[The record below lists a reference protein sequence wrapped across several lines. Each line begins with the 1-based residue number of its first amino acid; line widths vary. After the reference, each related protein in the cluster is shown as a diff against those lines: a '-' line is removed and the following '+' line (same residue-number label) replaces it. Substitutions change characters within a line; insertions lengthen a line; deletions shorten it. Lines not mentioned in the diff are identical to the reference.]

1 MASHPASREIDPVA
15 LAEALERLEAR
26 VIVLE
31 QALAMSAAAVGRT
44 AGWPVAPA
52 AAEAPDA
59 DVIQDLP
66 PASTEWSGIA
76 LVTLTGRALVVLGGA
91 YLLRALTEASIL
103 PPAAGVAC
111 GIAYALVWLAL
122 AARATPGASHAA
134 ATFHAGTTA
143 LIAFPLVWETT
154 ARFGLVS
161 PTGGALL
168 LGILTALMLA
178 AAVRTG
184 LEVVAWFGALAGTA
198 TALALAV
205 TTSSFGPYTVMIA
218 LTGVA
223 TLWQGYVYDW
233 VGLRWPIAGAAN
245 LMVLAVTLRALAPET
260 GAAMAPAIA
269 LQMFVL
275 VIYIG
280 SFVARTLVLG
290 REVVPFEMAQS
301 AAVMALGFGGA
312 LVVID
317 QRGAS
322 PLPLGAAALAVGAAA
337 YAFSFLCVEPR
348 QQWRNLAFFTSLA
361 MACALA
367 GVIVL
372 LPAALAP
379 IVLGGLAL
387 ACTEWARR
395 SLRVTLAVHATIYV
409 AFMAWMSGLLGAS
422 AAAFGASASTAWPA
436 LAPGM
441 VLALATVALTGA
453 WPHATVARLDTID
466 VRLLRLARLLLLAW
480 AAAGLAI
487 GLAVPLLT
495 APPGAGADPGVVA
508 TIRTIVLVTAALIVL
523 ASAQGRQL
531 PERAWLAWAMLG
543 GVGLKLVAED
553 LPKGTPST
561 LFLALAVYGAAL
573 ILAPRMG
580 RAAEVAPGTPAA
592 SRFE

>member
-1 MASHPASREIDPVA
+1 MAIHAASREVDPVA

-31 QALAMSAAAVGRT
+31 QALAMAAAPQGHAV
-44 AGWPVAPA
+44 VSAPA
-52 AAEAPDA
+52 AGAVDESGPLVTHDA
-59 DVIQDLP
+59 Q

-91 YLLRALTEASIL
+91 YLLRALTEASVL
-103 PPAAGVAC
+103 PPAWGVAC
-111 GIAYALVWLAL
+111 GIVYALVWLAF
-122 AARATPGASHAA
+122 AARTTPGASSAA
-134 ATFHAGTTA
+134 ATFHAATST
-143 LIAFPLVWETT
+143 LIAFPLAWETT
-154 ARFGLVS
+154 ARFELVS
-161 PTGGALL
+161 PAAGAVL
-168 LGILTALMLA
+168 LGVLTALMLLA
-178 AAVRTG
+178 AMRTG
-184 LEVVAWFGALAGTA
+184 LEIVAWFGALAGTA

-205 TTSSFGPYTVMIA
+205 TTSTFGPYTVMIA
-218 LTGVA
+218 LTGIA

-245 LMVLAVTLRALAPET
+245 LMVLAITLRAIAPET

-322 PLPLGAAALAVGAAA
+322 PLPLGVAALLCGAGA
-337 YAFSFLCVEPR
+337 YAFSYLCVEPR
-348 QQWRNLAFFTSLA
+348 QQWRNLTFFTSLA

-372 LPAALAP
+372 LPAAVAP
-379 IVLGGLAL
+379 LVMGAL
-387 ACTEWARR
+387 AVACAEWARR

-409 AFMAWMSGLLGAS
+409 TVMAWLSGLLGAS
-422 AAAFGASASTAWPA
+422 ASAFLASASSVWPT
-436 LAPGM
+436 LEPGM
-441 VLALATVALTGA
+441 LLAFAVLAITSA
-453 WPHATVARLDTID
+453 WPHAAVARLDTID
-466 VRLLRLARLLLLAW
+466 VRLLRLARLALLAW
-480 AAAGLAI
+480 TAG
-487 GLAVPLLT
+487 GLIIALTVPLLT
-495 APPGAGADPGVVA
+495 AAPGAGAHPGLVA
-508 TIRTIVLVTAALIVL
+508 TIRTIVLVATALLVL
-523 ASAQGRQL
+523 GSAARRL
-531 PERAWLAWAMLG
+531 SPERAWLAYALLG
-543 GVGLKLVAED
+543 AVGLKLVAED
-553 LPKGTPST
+553 LPKGSPST

-580 RAAEVAPGTPAA
+580 RGARTVSDPVG
-592 SRFE
+592 S